1 MYGGIHMKKNYL
13 TVDEAKKY
21 LKLAKSTI
29 YTYVQQKKMPHIK
42 IGERVLFDEDD
53 LNEWVK
59 SKKKRG
65 GQKKTVKATEARS

>member
-1 MYGGIHMKKNYL
+1 MHKTYL
-13 TVDEAKKY
+13 TVDETKKH

-29 YTYVQQKKMPHIK
+29 YTYVQQNKIPHIK

-53 LNEWVK
+53 LDAWMA

-65 GQKKTVKATEARS
+65 GQRNSITQKNREAKK